1 MGWFLR
7 DLMMAGRHA
16 SSYAGGYTELD
27 HKVLNLA
34 RTESPWMNLGK
45 WNGIDCKTYAEACR
59 DLARAVGDAAD
70 LRRND
75 VLLDVGFGRGAQL
88 LVWSQ
93 DYEVKDIC
101 GVNISRTEVEH
112 AKRLVT
118 SAKSRFDL
126 RVGDA
131 TRLPWNEQRFD
142 RVIAMDC
149 AYHFVTRETFFREAR
164 RVLRKNGKITL
175 ADMILKAE
183 PRSILQ
189 KLMIRL
195 ICTLSGIPR
204 ENLVTLDSY
213 VDSLKR
219 NDFKDVHIIE
229 QFEVGSGFHDFM
241 IRHEKEWSD
250 VVRSNRMASLRR
262 AAWFIS
268 KCPIEM
274 CIVSATR

>member
-1 MGWFLR
+1 MTSSTKPAILITILCVMVSCCNMSIDVYVVVAFFMGWFLR

-195 ICTLSGIPR
+195 ICTWYSSA
-204 ENLVTLDSY
+204 NFNYS
-213 VDSLKR
+213 
-219 NDFKDVHIIE
+219 FAIE
-229 QFEVGSGFHDFM
+229 PLEY
-241 IRHEKEWSD
+241 EY
-250 VVRSNRMASLRR
+250 
-262 AAWFIS
+262 
-268 KCPIEM
+268 
-274 CIVSATR
+274 